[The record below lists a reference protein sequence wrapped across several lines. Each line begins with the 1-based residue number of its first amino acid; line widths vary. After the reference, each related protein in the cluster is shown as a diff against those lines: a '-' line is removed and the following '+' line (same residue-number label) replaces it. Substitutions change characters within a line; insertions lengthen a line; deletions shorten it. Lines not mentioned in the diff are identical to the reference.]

1 MEELV
6 ETVVSGFANQVHD
19 LVCFGNETSTQ
30 YSCFA
35 CCLTYCCSVPL
46 YLLRFWESN
55 LNTMDLTD
63 YVEMISKA
71 GDTEAGRKDAFLEHA
86 RRMSHLHVLVLTTA
100 YNV

>member
-1 MEELV
+1 
-6 ETVVSGFANQVHD
+6 
-19 LVCFGNETSTQ
+19 
-30 YSCFA
+30 
-35 CCLTYCCSVPL
+35 
-46 YLLRFWESN
+46 
-55 LNTMDLTD
+55 MDLTD